1 MTPQTERPMFY
12 WQKNLT
18 FQMLVCPIFMIIN
31 QKYKMKFVLI
41 ISITVYINSIFAQC
55 EDGEYSTIGV
65 LDDINEE
72 IYNDDES
79 VNAYS
84 IFNWTSDD
92 VNRILSGNGI
102 PNHEVGTFPNSNN
115 PNSISEQSV
124 NEVFSLCPTI
134 VSESGEPVGGP
145 AGAIA
150 YAINSVKFDP
160 ATAGRCNDQGEC
172 SLAQGQ
178 GNWNIEALGHETFDF
193 GDDMNHAHVQ
203 PNGQYHYHGMPELLI
218 DFLGDDQG
226 MTLVGW
232 AADGFPVYAK
242 YGYSD
247 PNDSASDL
255 IALQPSWKLKE
266 NPDEGRPDTLTALVG
281 GPGQGTTNPNI
292 PIPMGAFTQDF
303 EYEEG
308 YGDLDECNGRMGVTP
323 EFPNGIYYYMVT
335 DDFPYFTR
343 CLKGE
348 LTAGG
353 GGVVPDCDDVPPGNP
368 CCGDGICGGPETENN
383 CPEDCAVGNIGPS
396 LINFSIYG
404 DTVNTS
410 QESIRIGFVLTA
422 EDGEDYLSS
431 YILRLIINGGPPNGG
446 EILESS
452 GFFTEGEM
460 SSSIASTIEIPMAT
474 TEGNWNIRIILEDDL
489 GAITNLGPNDL
500 ASLNFQNYIYVS
512 NTILGSNYENMP
524 NQYLLY
530 QNYPN
535 PFNPITTLRYNVPEK
550 ILVRISIFDI
560 SGNLIKM
567 LVNEVKNAGFYSA
580 RWGAIN
586 DNGQPVSAGVYFYKI
601 QAGNFVDTKKMIL
614 LK

>member
-1 MTPQTERPMFY
+1 M
-12 WQKNLT
+12 
-18 FQMLVCPIFMIIN
+18 IN
-31 QKYKMKFVLI
+31 QKYKMKFVLLI
-41 ISITVYINSIFAQC
+41 AMTVYFNSIFAQC
-55 EDGEYSTIGV
+55 EDVEYSTIGV

-102 PNHEVGTFPNSNN
+102 PNHEVGTFPNANN
-115 PNSISEQSV
+115 PNSISEQNV

-134 VSESGEPVGGP
+134 VSENGEPVGGL

-218 DFLGDDQG
+218 DFLGDDQD

-232 AADGFPVYAK
+232 ASDGFPVYAK

-255 IALQPSWKLKE
+255 VALQPSWKLKE

-292 PIPMGAFTQDF
+292 PIPLGAFTQDF

-308 YGDLDECNGRMGVTP
+308 HGDLDECNGRIGVTP
-323 EFPNGIYYYMVT
+323 EFPNGIYYYVVT
-335 DDFPYFTR
+335 DEFPFFTR
-343 CLKGE
+343 CLKGDFDN
-348 LTAGG
+348 AGG
-353 GGVVPDCDDVPPGNP
+353 GDVPDCNDVPPGTP
-368 CCGDGICGGPETENN
+368 CCGDGLCGGPETENN

-422 EDGEDYLSS
+422 EDSEDYLSS

-500 ASLNFQNYIYVS
+500 ANLNFQNYIYVS

-524 NQYLLY
+524 NQYLLH

-550 ILVRISIFDI
+550 ILVSISIFDI

-567 LVNEVKNAGFYSA
+567 LVNEVKSAGFYSA
-580 RWGAIN
+580 RWDAIN
-586 DNGQPVSAGVYFYKI
+586 EKGLPISAGVYFYKI

>member
-452 GFFTEGEM
+452 GFFTESEM

-524 NQYLLY
+524 NQYLLH